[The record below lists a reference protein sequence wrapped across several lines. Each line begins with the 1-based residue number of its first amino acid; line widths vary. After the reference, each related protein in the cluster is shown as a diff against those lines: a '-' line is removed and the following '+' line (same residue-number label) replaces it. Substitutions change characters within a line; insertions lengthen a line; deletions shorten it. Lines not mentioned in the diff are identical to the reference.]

1 MWEVIKCKVT
11 SAAHYM
17 FVAYNEQKKSNS
29 DKAKVNILTNQDLKK
44 KIFTAAIWNGHH
56 QQLAIIFVVH

>member
-44 KIFTAAIWNGHH
+44 KYS
-56 QQLAIIFVVH
+56 QQLYETVITNSWQSFL